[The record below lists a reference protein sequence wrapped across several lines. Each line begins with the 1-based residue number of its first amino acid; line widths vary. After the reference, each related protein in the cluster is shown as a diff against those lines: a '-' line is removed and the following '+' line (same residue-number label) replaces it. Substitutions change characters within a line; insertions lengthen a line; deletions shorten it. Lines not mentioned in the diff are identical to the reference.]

1 MNYKIDFDTV
11 NNVYNVTESGI
22 IIESFD
28 NLYDALDYR
37 AAMIWERD
45 IAFQDYGTEWDI
57 EMV

>member
-1 MNYKIDFDTV
+1 MKIDFDTI

-28 NLYDALDYR
+28 NLDNALDYR

-45 IAFQDYGTEWDI
+45 MAFQDYGTEWDI
-57 EMV
+57 DMV